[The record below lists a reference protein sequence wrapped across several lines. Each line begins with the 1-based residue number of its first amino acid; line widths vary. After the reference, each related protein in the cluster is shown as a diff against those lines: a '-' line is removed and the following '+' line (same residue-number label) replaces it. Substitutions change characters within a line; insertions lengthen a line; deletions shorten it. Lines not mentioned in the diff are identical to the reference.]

1 MGNLFLKK
9 QNTKMEGTAKQKA
22 EQMIKDNKVM
32 FFSKSYSPFAGRAK
46 TLMKSKGI
54 EMKVY
59 ELDQEA
65 DGQAIQDALKDMSG
79 QRTVPNV
86 YINGAHLGGC
96 DECHAAAA
104 NGKLKQMCDAAGV
117 ANTC

>member
-1 MGNLFLKK
+1 
-9 QNTKMEGTAKQKA
+9 MEGSAKQKA
-22 EQMIKDNKVM
+22 QQMIADNKVM
-32 FFSKSYSPFAGRAK
+32 FWSKSYCPFAGRAK
-46 TLMKSKGI
+46 TLMKNKGI
-54 EMKVY
+54 AMKIY

-65 DGQAIQDALKDMSG
+65 DGAAIQAALQEMSG

-96 DECHAAAA
+96 DDVHAAAS

-117 ANTC
+117 ANSC